1 MSRLLSLLALDD
13 FEIWRP
19 RMTVLLTLASTLLV
33 TYWTL
38 WFSDRSL
45 IASDHTAEYI
55 NFEQSFPLADMWLA
69 GVALLAAIQLWRRR
83 QSTIIWLAVIGGASM
98 YLCAM
103 DVLYDLQH
111 GIYSK
116 PTGGDTELAINLATA
131 ALSIGVLR
139 FAWRFRQS
147 LEG

>member
-1 MSRLLSLLALDD
+1 MTGLLAL
-13 FEIWRP
+13 
-19 RMTVLLTLASTLLV
+19 ASILLV

-38 WFSDRSL
+38 WFSDRGL
-45 IASDHTAEYI
+45 VASDHTSEYI
-55 NFEQSFPLADMWLA
+55 NFEQSFPLADTYLA
-69 GVALLAAIQLWRRR
+69 AVALLAAIQLWRRR
-83 QSTIIWLAVIGGASM
+83 QITIIWLAVIGGASM

-116 PTGGDTELAINLATA
+116 PTGGDTEFAINLATA

-139 FAWRFRQS
+139 VCPRTRWWA
-147 LEG
+147 GVMTT